1 MEQTLLIKPETKII
15 CKPWHCKGSF
25 KGAKNG
31 GKTEHAN
38 VDQKL
43 LSQKT
48 NPKHS
53 VMRHEEE
60 EEEEEEMW
68 TTDKKECPQKKHQK
82 EKELKGKRME
92 GKEMGEGE
100 GRKGGNQTLLL

>member
-1 MEQTLLIKPETKII
+1 MLE
-15 CKPWHCKGSF
+15 
-25 KGAKNG
+25 
-31 GKTEHAN
+31 KTDHEN

-60 EEEEEEMW
+60 EEMW
-68 TTDKKECPQKKHQK
+68 TTDKKECPQKKKHKK
-82 EKELKGKRME
+82 EKERKGKRMK

>member
-1 MEQTLLIKPETKII
+1 MVE
-15 CKPWHCKGSF
+15 
-25 KGAKNG
+25 
-31 GKTEHAN
+31 KTDHSN

-60 EEEEEEMW
+60 EGMW
-68 TTDKKECPQKKHQK
+68 TTDKKECPKKKNTKKKRNGKEEGWKERRWEK
-82 EKELKGKRME
+82 EK
-92 GKEMGEGE
+92 GERVGI
-100 GRKGGNQTLLL
+100 KPCCNPVLLLLLLELWK

>member
-1 MEQTLLIKPETKII
+1 MVE
-15 CKPWHCKGSF
+15 
-25 KGAKNG
+25 
-31 GKTEHAN
+31 KTDHAN

-60 EEEEEEMW
+60 EEEM
-68 TTDKKECPQKKHQK
+68 
-82 EKELKGKRME
+82 
-92 GKEMGEGE
+92 
-100 GRKGGNQTLLL
+100 